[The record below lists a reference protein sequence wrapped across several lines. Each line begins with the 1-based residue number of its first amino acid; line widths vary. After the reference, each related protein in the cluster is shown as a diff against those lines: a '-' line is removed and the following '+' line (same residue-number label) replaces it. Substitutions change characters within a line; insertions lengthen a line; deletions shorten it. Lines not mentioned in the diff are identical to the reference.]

1 MNCIKTVNYRVN
13 DKITSPEVRLIGSD
27 GTQHG
32 VVSIEKA
39 VVIAED
45 EGLDLVEIAPMAK
58 PPVCKIIDYS
68 KFKYEIVKKA
78 KDAKKK
84 QKVVNVKEIRLR
96 PNIEEHDLEIK
107 INRAKKFLEKGDKV
121 RFNLRFKGRQNAYK
135 GQGVELLDK
144 IAGLL
149 EDSGKIDKNINEN
162 KRLYLLEITPV
173 NDNN

>member
-1 MNCIKTVNYRVN
+1 MN

>member
-1 MNCIKTVNYRVN
+1 VN

>member
-1 MNCIKTVNYRVN
+1 N